1 MLVRNYPSLSVS
13 LTFLVAPLP
22 WFPFAL
28 VFFDIM
34 ITMIDT
40 DGGDADLAIDTE
52 IGSLNHLIIEVS
64 VRVSR
69 RSGLGEA
76 ATDVD
81 IAA

>member
-13 LTFLVAPLP
+13 LTFVAPLP

-34 ITMIDT
+34 ITMIDI
-40 DGGDADLAIDTE
+40 DGGDADIAIDTE
-52 IGSLNHLIIEVS
+52 IESLNHLIIEVS

-69 RSGLGEA
+69 RSGH
-76 ATDVD
+76 
-81 IAA
+81 